1 MLKRI
6 MILSVVALMMLIV
19 AACGGK
25 SKEAPAPAPTE
36 APAAAPTEAPATQ
49 EQSAAPEAPIDAGAA
64 LAAALDA
71 AQNKDWTAVETNL
84 KAALD
89 ASADPQ
95 QQAVI
100 QQMLDDLSAG
110 NNDKVAEDL
119 LEETLGS
126 GEAGEGAEAGASDQ
140 GGQSAESGEA
150 NESAESGEAS
160 NAPEAGDAMASLSAA
175 LDAANAGDW
184 EQVQQ
189 SLEDAAASATDAQ
202 QKAAIEEM
210 LDDLS
215 KGNNDEVLADL
226 EKIVSGQAA
235 ADPVMGKLD
244 KALDYAKDGNWDK
257 VNEELSE
264 AADLTTDAQQK
275 AAIEELLDDLANS
288 KYDEVVD
295 DLGKLQG

>member
-84 KAALD
+84 KAALE

-140 GGQSAESGEA
+140 GGQ
-150 NESAESGEAS
+150 SAESGEAS

-235 ADPVMGKLD
+235 ADPVMEKLD
-244 KALDYAKDGNWDK
+244 KALDYAKEENWDK
-257 VNEELSE
+257 VEEELGE
-264 AADLTTDAQQK
+264 AADLSTDAQQK